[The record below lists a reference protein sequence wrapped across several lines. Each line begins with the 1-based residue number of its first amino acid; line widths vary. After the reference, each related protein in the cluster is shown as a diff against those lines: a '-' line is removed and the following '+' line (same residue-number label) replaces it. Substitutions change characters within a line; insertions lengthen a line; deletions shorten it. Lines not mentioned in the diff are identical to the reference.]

1 MTVALRATPRTAPR
15 TPDPRS
21 IREALDLSRERMAR
35 LFDVSAKTVER
46 WETSGRLPTNRF
58 VQRELGKVEEI
69 VRLGLSVYT
78 REGFT
83 RFMKSALPDLGG
95 RTPLQ
100 AIEQGDAD
108 RVFGIIAG
116 DHEGL
121 GY

>member
-1 MTVALRATPRTAPR
+1 MALLAPR
-15 TPDPRS
+15 DFSPGYDARS
-21 IREALDLSRERMAR
+21 IRSALGLSRERMAR

-46 WETSGRLPTNRF
+46 WEASGTPPASRHVRSLLAQ
-58 VQRELGKVEEI
+58 VDEI
-69 VRLGLSVYT
+69 VRLGLAVYT
-78 REGFT
+78 PQGLRAFIT
-83 RFMKSALPDLGG
+83 SPIPDLGG

-108 RVFGIIAG
+108 LVRGVIAA